1 MKNLLSIDTNAKTVK
16 GQAFGYITA
25 ILYLAPHKIS
35 GKNLCAFATKGCA
48 AACLYSAGRGKFSNV
63 QLARIKKAQYFLS
76 DQKAFLNQLVS
87 EIDKL
92 YKKYGSKLVIRLNG
106 TSDIPFENF
115 KIESSLK
122 DSYYSNIFERFPYI
136 QFYDYTKNPRRMYLD
151 IPNYSLTFS
160 RAETDSNIT
169 WSRLF
174 LKEGKNVA
182 AVFDQYLYKD
192 ILINQNLY
200 YQGTQINLVD
210 GDISDLRFLDK
221 KGSLIVLKAKGE
233 AKKDKSNFVVTDY
246 NNL

>member
-35 GKNLCAFATKGCA
+35 GKNLCAFATKGCS

-63 QLARIKKAQYFLS
+63 QQARIKKAQYFLS
-76 DQKAFLNQLVS
+76 NRESFLIQLGD
-87 EIDKL
+87 EITKL
-92 YKKYGSKLVIRLNG
+92 VRKYGSKLAIRLNG
-106 TSDIPFENF
+106 TSDIPFEQF
-115 KIESSLK
+115 KVFEGK
-122 DSYYSNIFERFPYI
+122 NIFEYFSNVT
-136 QFYDYTKNPRRMYLD
+136 FYDYTKNPRRMYLD

-192 ILINQNLY
+192 ILTNQNLY
-200 YQGTQINLVD
+200 FQGTKINLVD
-210 GDISDLRFLDK
+210 GDQTDLRFLDK
-221 KGSLIVLKAKGE
+221 KGSLIVLKAKGD

-246 NNL
+246 NLL

>member
-16 GQAFGYITA
+16 GQAFGYVTA

-63 QLARIKKAQYFLS
+63 QLARIKKAQYFLNDRES
-76 DQKAFLNQLVS
+76 FLIQLGE
-87 EIDKL
+87 EITKL
-92 YKKYGSKLVIRLNG
+92 VRKYGTKLAIRLNG
-106 TSDIPFENF
+106 TSDIPWEEFRVFEG
-115 KIESSLK
+115 K
-122 DSYYSNIFERFPYI
+122 NIFEYFSNVT
-136 QFYDYTKNPRRMYLD
+136 FYDYTKNPRRMYLNY
-151 IPNYSLTFS
+151 PNYHLTFS
-160 RAETDSNIT
+160 RAETDSNIK

-192 ILINQNLY
+192 ILTNQNLY
-200 YQGTQINLVD
+200 FQGAQINLVD
-210 GDISDLRFLDK
+210 GDQTDLRFLDK
-221 KGSLIVLKAKGE
+221 KGSLIVLKAKGD
-233 AKKDKSNFVVTDY
+233 AKKDNTNFVVTDY